1 MTRTTLRALWFGGG
15 GVLAT
20 WLAVAPN
27 PSAPAAN
34 AANVQRAAAA
44 AAEDKAADLDAQAKL
59 LRDRTNTIAMRP
71 STRNLFTFKSTKPA
85 PPPAGHDVQPQA
97 IVPAAPSTPPAPRLT
112 LAGIAQNG
120 NLRTAIISSGGQIY
134 LVSEGASVADHYT
147 VVVVDAEAVLLRD
160 ASGEELRLILR

>member
-20 WLAVAPN
+20 WLAVAPS
-27 PSAPAAN
+27 PSAPEAN

-44 AAEDKAADLDAQAKL
+44 AAEDKTADLDAQAKL
-59 LRDRTNTIAMRP
+59 LRERTNTIAMRP
-71 STRNLFTFKSTKPA
+71 STRNLFTFKATRPEPQPA
-85 PPPAGHDVQPQA
+85 ERDVQPQL
-97 IVPAAPSTPPAPRLT
+97 VPAVPTAPPAPRLT
-112 LAGIAQNG
+112 LAGIAQSG
-120 NLRTAIISSGGQIY
+120 NVRTAIISSGGQIY

-147 VVVVDAEAVLLRD
+147 VIVVDAEAVLLRD